1 MKYRYKLE
9 KGSKKYFCPACNKKT
24 FVRYID
30 NSTNDL
36 APDQFGRC
44 DRESKCNYHSYPKSL
59 KNDYLPPV
67 SIPKQIRK
75 PQRVFIPNEV
85 LKTTIQGYEYNA
97 FVKNLCKMFPVDG
110 ISKVLSE
117 YCLGTVSSGYMKGGC
132 TFPFID
138 KDSKIRA
145 IQCKTFDNENHT
157 INTNFLPNV
166 LESNYKAEC
175 KPIPQWIKDY
185 SNNELKVSCLFGEHL
200 LNKYPNA
207 KIGLVEAP
215 KTAIC
220 NTLYFN
226 NKLNEKIIWLGVFN
240 LSSLNLLKCKVL
252 AGRNVVLF
260 PDTSKNS
267 TAFVDWKT
275 KADSFNKEI
284 DNATFKMFDG
294 LEQLPEEQKNKGLD
308 LADIIQEQLFIK

>member
-145 IQCKTFDNENHT
+145 IQCKTFDNENHIIT
-157 INTNFLPNV
+157 TLGKLSPHLSPHFTTFRPNQGYFNDLKRLNV
-166 LESNYKAEC
+166 L
-175 KPIPQWIKDY
+175 QLGVL
-185 SNNELKVSCLFGEHL
+185 LKVDF
-200 LNKYPNA
+200 
-207 KIGLVEAP
+207 IGL
-215 KTAIC
+215 
-220 NTLYFN
+220 LQ
-226 NKLNEKIIWLGVFN
+226 II
-240 LSSLNLLKCKVL
+240 
-252 AGRNVVLF
+252 
-260 PDTSKNS
+260 
-267 TAFVDWKT
+267 
-275 KADSFNKEI
+275 
-284 DNATFKMFDG
+284 
-294 LEQLPEEQKNKGLD
+294 
-308 LADIIQEQLFIK
+308 